1 MWTRAELKERAKISL
16 TRNYWKCILIGL
28 LMSIF
33 ISGGSN
39 TGGINTVLENRVDVD
54 NIIHPESEYDDYD
67 DYYDDDYD
75 YDDYYDGNYDGDY
88 DDYYYDNDFDSDFN
102 QGGIFHEMGLI
113 ERTIG
118 SAGIMAL
125 IMLAGVAVILS
136 LVVLAVV
143 ILLQVF
149 IFYPLEV
156 GCKRFFMRNLQ
167 EPAMVGNIGYA
178 FDSNYKNIAKTMF
191 FMNLYT
197 ALWSL
202 LFVIPGIV
210 KSYEY
215 KMIPYLL
222 AENPDMTKEQ
232 AFEESRRMMQGQK
245 WNTFVLD
252 LSFIG
257 WKILSGMTLGIL
269 GIFYVTPYYYATHA
283 ALYEKLR
290 YGIPYENSYNT
301 TEQST
306 N

>member
-16 TRNYWKCILIGL
+16 TRNYWKSILIGL
-28 LMSIF
+28 LMTI
-33 ISGGSN
+33 IVSGGGS
-39 TGGINTVLENRVDVD
+39 TRGINTVFENRVDVD
-54 NIIHPESEYDDYD
+54 NIIHPESDYG
-67 DYYDDDYD
+67 DYD
-75 YDDYYDGNYDGDY
+75 YDDYYY
-88 DDYYYDNDFDSDFN
+88 DDDYDFDSDFS
-102 QGGIFHEMGLI
+102 QGGILHEMGLL

-125 IMLAGVAVILS
+125 IMLAGVAVIVS

-149 IFYPLEV
+149 IFNPLEV

-178 FDSNYKNIAKTMF
+178 FDSNYKNTAKTMF
-191 FMNLYT
+191 FVNLYT
-197 ALWSL
+197 TLWSL

-290 YGIPYENSYNT
+290 YGIPYENGYNT

>member
-28 LMSIF
+28 LMTI
-33 ISGGSN
+33 IVSGGGS
-39 TGGINTVLENRVDVD
+39 TRGINTVFENRVDVD
-54 NIIHPESEYDDYD
+54 NIIHPESDYDDYDYD

-75 YDDYYDGNYDGDY
+75 
-88 DDYYYDNDFDSDFN
+88 DYYYDDDYDFDSDFN
-102 QGGIFHEMGLI
+102 QGGILHEMGLI

-125 IMLAGVAVILS
+125 IMLAGVAVIVS

-149 IFYPLEV
+149 IFNPLEV

-178 FDSNYKNIAKTMF
+178 FDSNYKNTAKTMF
-191 FMNLYT
+191 FVNLYT
-197 ALWSL
+197 TLWSL

-232 AFEESRRMMQGQK
+232 AFEESRRMMLGQK

-257 WKILSGMTLGIL
+257 WLILSGMTLGFL

>member
-1 MWTRAELKERAKISL
+1 
-16 TRNYWKCILIGL
+16 
-28 LMSIF
+28 
-33 ISGGSN
+33 
-39 TGGINTVLENRVDVD
+39 
-54 NIIHPESEYDDYD
+54 
-67 DYYDDDYD
+67 
-75 YDDYYDGNYDGDY
+75 
-88 DDYYYDNDFDSDFN
+88 
-102 QGGIFHEMGLI
+102 MGLI

-191 FMNLYT
+191 FMNLYI

-222 AENPDMTKEQ
+222 AENPDMDRKEV
-232 AFEESRRMMQGQK
+232 FLISKRMMDGK
-245 WNTFVLD
+245 KMAAFVLD

-257 WKILSGMTLGIL
+257 WVIL
-269 GIFYVTPYYYATHA
+269 GTITCGIVNLFYVSPYMQATNA
-283 ALYEKLR
+283 EMYTANREIAYEEGYIR
-290 YGIPYENSYNT
+290 
-301 TEQST
+301 
-306 N
+306 

>member
-1 MWTRAELKERAKISL
+1 
-16 TRNYWKCILIGL
+16 
-28 LMSIF
+28 
-33 ISGGSN
+33 
-39 TGGINTVLENRVDVD
+39 
-54 NIIHPESEYDDYD
+54 
-67 DYYDDDYD
+67 
-75 YDDYYDGNYDGDY
+75 
-88 DDYYYDNDFDSDFN
+88 
-102 QGGIFHEMGLI
+102 
-113 ERTIG
+113 
-118 SAGIMAL
+118 
-125 IMLAGVAVILS
+125 MLAGVAVIVS

-149 IFYPLEV
+149 IFNPLEV

-178 FDSNYKNIAKTMF
+178 FDSNYKNTAKTMF
-191 FMNLYT
+191 FVNLYT
-197 ALWSL
+197 TLWSL

>member
-1 MWTRAELKERAKISL
+1 
-16 TRNYWKCILIGL
+16 
-28 LMSIF
+28 
-33 ISGGSN
+33 
-39 TGGINTVLENRVDVD
+39 
-54 NIIHPESEYDDYD
+54 
-67 DYYDDDYD
+67 
-75 YDDYYDGNYDGDY
+75 
-88 DDYYYDNDFDSDFN
+88 
-102 QGGIFHEMGLI
+102 
-113 ERTIG
+113 
-118 SAGIMAL
+118 
-125 IMLAGVAVILS
+125 MLAGVAVIVS

-149 IFYPLEV
+149 IFNPLEV

-178 FDSNYKNIAKTMF
+178 FDSNYKNTAKTMF
-191 FMNLYT
+191 FVNLYT
-197 ALWSL
+197 TLWSL

-290 YGIPYENSYNT
+290 YGIPYENGYNT